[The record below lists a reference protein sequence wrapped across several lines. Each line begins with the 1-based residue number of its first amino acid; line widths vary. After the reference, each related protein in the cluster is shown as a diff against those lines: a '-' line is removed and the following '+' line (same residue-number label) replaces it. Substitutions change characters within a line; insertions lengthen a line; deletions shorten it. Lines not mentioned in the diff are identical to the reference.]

1 MAKTDTIK
9 RVNPLQLT
17 DTETNEVYVLE
28 FSRES
33 VRFAEQRGFKIT
45 ELTDFPQLNIPA
57 FFFYAFRKNHRE
69 VAREKTDKLLDALG
83 GLLPAELS
91 RLAELYNQTTEALII
106 TDEGGRKNAR
116 VTVEM

>member
-1 MAKTDTIK
+1 MSKSDTAA
-9 RVNPLQLT
+9 RVSPMRLT
-17 DTETNEVYVLE
+17 DSETGEVYVLE

-33 VRFAEQRGFKIT
+33 VRFAEQRGFKIS

-69 VAREKTDKLLDALG
+69 VARDKTDKLLEG
-83 GLLPAELS
+83 MEGLTPAEIA
-91 RLAELYNQTTEALII
+91 RLVELYNQPNEALIL

-116 VTVEM
+116 VTVEL